1 MGKVIHDYMKS
12 RLWQVLLLLVL
23 QCVQAALML
32 YLPNLNADI
41 INEGVAS
48 GQESQ
53 IWHYGW
59 QMLGLSVIQVIV
71 AIAATWSASRVA
83 TDIAYELRR
92 DYFGAVEQFSL
103 QEVEHFSAGSLIT
116 RATND
121 VQQVQMMLFQGL
133 NIVLQAPI
141 MFIGGIILASRQD
154 GPLTWTLAVIIPI
167 IIIVAGALMGTMGP
181 LFKKLQARLDTL
193 NLIIREQITG
203 VRVIRAF
210 TREATEAQRFGE
222 ANDRMRTVMVAV
234 GRLMSLMMPL
244 MMLIMNISNIAIMW
258 FGAHRIDSG
267 GMPIGNLQ
275 AFIQYLMM
283 ILISLMMA
291 SMMMVMLPRAVVSAK
306 RVVEVRDTPCAIQ
319 APEQPYHPTDP
330 KGVIEFKHV
339 SFQYP
344 GAQDPVLDDLSFT
357 IAPGTTTAIIGST
370 GSGKSSIIRV
380 AQRMFDVS
388 QGQVLVDGHDVR
400 EYDPHELASLFG
412 TVPQRSLL
420 FSGTIASNLKFGNP
434 HATEEDM
441 WQALRIA
448 QAEDFVRELPEGL
461 DAPVAQGGTNFSG
474 GQRQRLCIARAI
486 MRKPAVFTFDDSFS
500 ALDFATDKALRTAL
514 KPITRQTSVIIVAQR
529 ISTVMD
535 ADTIIVMD
543 NGRMVG
549 IGKHQELLANCP
561 TYRQIADSQLNQEE
575 Q

>member
-92 DYFGAVEQFSL
+92 DYFSAVEQFSL
-103 QEVEHFSAGSLIT
+103 QEVEQFSAGSLIT

-193 NLIIREQITG
+193 NRIIREQITG

-222 ANDRMRTVMVAV
+222 ANDHMRTVMVAV

-306 RVVEVRDTPCAIQ
+306 RVVEVRDTSCAIQ
-319 APEQPYHPTDP
+319 TPEQPYHPTDP

-420 FSGTIASNLKFGNP
+420 FSGTIASNLKFGSP

-461 DAPVAQGGTNFSG
+461 EAPVAQGGTNFSG

-514 KPITRQTSVIIVAQR
+514 KPITKQTSVIIVAQR

-549 IGKHQELLANCP
+549 IGKHQELLENCP
-561 TYRQIADSQLNQEE
+561 TYRQIADSQLSQEE